1 MRQLVIIIKVIL
13 IILLILNL
21 FVWLMA
27 HGSGHNIPL
36 KTDLKFGI
44 TTCILL
50 ILLPLVIYWGRGK
63 DVK

>member
-1 MRQLVIIIKVIL
+1 MRQLLIIIKVIL
-13 IILLILNL
+13 TILLILNL
-21 FVWLMA
+21 SVWLMA

-50 ILLPLVIYWGRGK
+50 ILLPLVIYWGRNK
-63 DVK
+63 VVK